1 MKKYLFFA
9 TFIVVSIFGA
19 CTKEVNVQSV
29 KISPTA
35 LNLQIGETSQ
45 LVATITPSDATNKN
59 VVWKSSSSS
68 IASVSEDGLVSAI
81 TEGSCDITA
90 TVDNVS
96 ATCKVTVTKAIIP
109 VTSVTLEPT
118 SANIIEGETIQLKA
132 TVLPNDASEQE
143 VLWSSSNDGVAT
155 IEKGLVT
162 GISQGEVT
170 ITAAAGDKSATCKI
184 TVEKKVVPVS
194 SISLNT
200 TTGSLTIGETIQ
212 LTATVLPSDATDN
225 TVTWTSSNTDV
236 ATVDNGL
243 VTAISAGETTITA
256 TAGECSASCM
266 VTVAAPFSYSGMCME
281 AINSASMSISNPNG
295 LTIEYKVEN
304 NDWAS
309 SNVTSISIRAN
320 AGERVW
326 FRGHNNSYSG
336 VIFRNTSGSFYLYGN
351 LMSLIYGD
359 DFEDKK
365 ELTGEETF
373 YKLFFDNS
381 GIYNHPTKDIELP
394 ASTLTTSCYRN
405 MFYKCPNLT
414 RAPKL
419 PAKILTEACY
429 ASMFAYCTSIKEFPE
444 MAATDMA
451 YMSCTWMMMGSGIE
465 EAPELP
471 AMNLAQS
478 CYEFMF
484 MECPNLKNAMSVL
497 PATELAP
504 NCYTG
509 MFQRADKLENA
520 PQLPA
525 TDLTYSCYS
534 HMFNGCKA
542 LKNAPKLPATKLAEA
557 CYQRMFGN
565 TLLTEAPEL
574 PATDMEVMCYQ
585 YMFQNCTELEKA
597 PVLPATQLNYWCYE
611 YMFSGCSK
619 LSYIKALFLTKPSD
633 RYTPGWVEGV
643 AEKGTFVK
651 NPEATWDVR
660 GVNGIPEGWTVE

>member
-1 MKKYLFFA
+1 MKKTLKIMMILVLAVMMSFVVA
-9 TFIVVSIFGA
+9 TPAQAATTTKSVALKSLAISSKTLTLNKGASKTLTVSLNPTNTTVNKTVTWSSSNA
-19 CTKEVNVQSV
+19 SVASVTKAG
-29 KISPTA
+29 KITA
-35 LNLQIGETSQ
+35 KAPGT
-45 LVATITPSDATNKN
+45 ATITAK
-59 VVWKSSSSS
+59 
-68 IASVSEDGLVSAI
+68 VSGK
-81 TEGSCDITA
+81 
-90 TVDNVS
+90 TV
-96 ATCKVTVTKAIIP
+96 TCKVTVKAPI
-109 VTSVTLEPT
+109 TSVKLSATT
-118 SANIIEGETIQLKA
+118 ANIQVGK
-132 TVLPNDASEQE
+132 
-143 VLWSSSNDGVAT
+143 
-155 IEKGLVT
+155 
-162 GISQGEVT
+162 
-170 ITAAAGDKSATCKI
+170 
-184 TVEKKVVPVS
+184 
-194 SISLNT
+194 
-200 TTGSLTIGETIQ
+200 TTGLTVSFAPAKT
-212 LTATVLPSDATDN
+212 TDPLV
-225 TVTWTSSNTDV
+225 VTWTSSNTEV
-236 ATVDNGL
+236 ATVENGL
-243 VTAISAGETTITA
+243 VTAL
-256 TAGECSASCM
+256 TAGEAIITAKAEELSAICT
-266 VTVAAPFSYSGMCME
+266 VTATVPFSYGGMCME

-304 NDWAS
+304 NDWTS
-309 SNVTSISIRAN
+309 SNGTSINIRAN
-320 AGERVW
+320 TGERVW
-326 FRGHNNSYSG
+326 FRGRNESYSG

-359 DFEDKK
+359 DFENKK

-381 GIYNHPTKDIELP
+381 GIYNHPQKDIELP
-394 ASTLTTSCYRN
+394 ATTLTTSCYRN
-405 MFYKCPNLT
+405 MFYKCPKLT

-419 PAKILTEACY
+419 PAKVLTEACY

-451 YMSCTWMMMGSGIE
+451 YMCCTWMMMASGIE

-471 AMNLAQS
+471 AMNLARS

-484 MECPNLKNAMSVL
+484 MECPNLKKAMSVL

-520 PQLPA
+520 PRLPA
-525 TDLTYSCYS
+525 TGLTYSCYS

-597 PVLPATQLNYWCYE
+597 PVLPAAQLNYWCYE
-611 YMFSGCSK
+611 YMFNGCSK
-619 LSYIKALFLTKPSD
+619 LNYIKALFLTKPSD
-633 RYTPGWVEGV
+633 SYTPSWVEGV

-660 GVNGIPEGWTVE
+660 GVNGIPEGWTIQ

>member
-1 MKKYLFFA
+1 MKRFFTLILA
-9 TFIVVSIFGA
+9 ILAVMA
-19 CTKEVNVQSV
+19 CTPNLEPEGQDPQEPAELAVESV
-29 KISPTA
+29 VLSTNTLSLQPGEKA
-35 LNLQIGETSQ
+35 NLTGRVYPDNCKVHSVTWTSSNEG
-45 LVATITPSDATNKN
+45 VATVSQDGEVTAIAEGT
-59 VVWKSSSSS
+59 S
-68 IASVSEDGLVSAI
+68 I
-81 TEGSCDITA
+81 
-90 TVDNVS
+90 
-96 ATCKVTVTKAIIP
+96 VTVNCDGKKDECTVTVAIVKVP
-109 VTSVTLEPT
+109 VTSVSLDKNTAGLLV
-118 SANIIEGETIQLKA
+118 GETL
-132 TVLPNDASEQE
+132 
-143 VLWSSSNDGVAT
+143 
-155 IEKGLVT
+155 
-162 GISQGEVT
+162 
-170 ITAAAGDKSATCKI
+170 
-184 TVEKKVVPVS
+184 
-194 SISLNT
+194 
-200 TTGSLTIGETIQ
+200 Q
-212 LTATVLPSDATDN
+212 LTATVLPSNATDK
-225 TVTWTSSNTDV
+225 TVTWTSSDTNV
-236 ATVDNGL
+236 ATVENGL
-243 VTAISAGETTITA
+243 VTAL
-256 TAGECSASCM
+256 TAGEAIITAKAEELSATCT
-266 VTVAAPFSYSGMCME
+266 VTVTVPFSYSGMCME

-304 NDWAS
+304 NDWTS
-309 SNVTSISIRAN
+309 SNGTSINIRAN
-320 AGERVW
+320 TGERVW
-326 FRGHNNSYSG
+326 FRGRNESYSG
-336 VIFRNTSGSFYLYGN
+336 VVFRNTSGAFYLYGN

-365 ELTGEETF
+365 ELTGDETF
-373 YKLFFDNS
+373 YKLFIQNS

-394 ASTLTTSCYRN
+394 ATTLTTSCYRN

-419 PAKILTEACY
+419 PAKVLTEACY

-451 YMSCTWMMMGSGIE
+451 YMCCTWMMMASGIE

-471 AMNLAQS
+471 AMNLARS

-484 MECPNLKNAMSVL
+484 MECPNLKKAMSVL

-520 PQLPA
+520 PRLPA

-565 TLLTEAPEL
+565 TLLTKAPEL

-611 YMFSGCSK
+611 YMFNGCSK
-619 LSYIKALFLTKPSD
+619 LNYIKALFLTKPSD
-633 RYTPGWVEGV
+633 SYTPSWVEGV

-651 NPEATWDVR
+651 NSNATWDVR
-660 GVNGIPEGWTVE
+660 GINGIPEGWTIQ

>member
-1 MKKYLFFA
+1 MKKYLTIIAILVAAF
-9 TFIVVSIFGA
+9 S
-19 CTKEVNVQSV
+19 CTTKLEPEGQDPQEPTEVAVESV
-29 KISPTA
+29 AISANT
-35 LNLQIGETSQ
+35 LSLQPGETAN
-45 LVATITPSDATNKN
+45 LTARIYPDNADV
-59 VVWKSSSSS
+59 KSISWTSSNNE
-68 IASVSEDGLVSAI
+68 I
-81 TEGSCDITA
+81 A
-90 TVDNVS
+90 TVSQDGGVAAIAEGECVITVNCDGKKDECS
-96 ATCKVTVTKAIIP
+96 VTVAIVKVP
-109 VTSVTLEPT
+109 VTSVTLDKT
-118 SANIIEGETIQLKA
+118 TADLLVGESLQLSA
-132 TVLPNDASEQE
+132 TVIPDN
-143 VLWSSSNDGVAT
+143 
-155 IEKGLVT
+155 
-162 GISQGEVT
+162 
-170 ITAAAGDKSATCKI
+170 
-184 TVEKKVVPVS
+184 
-194 SISLNT
+194 
-200 TTGSLTIGETIQ
+200 
-212 LTATVLPSDATDN
+212 ATDK
-225 TVTWTSSNTDV
+225 TVTWTSSNTEV
-236 ATVDNGL
+236 ATVENGL
-243 VTAISAGETTITA
+243 VTALTAGEAVITA
-256 TAGECSASCM
+256 TAEEISANCA
-266 VTVAAPFSYSGMCME
+266 VTVTVPFSYSGMCME

-304 NDWAS
+304 NDWTS
-309 SNVTSISIRAN
+309 TNGTSISIRAN

-326 FRGHNNSYSG
+326 FRGHNESYSG

-359 DFEDKK
+359 DFEDKE

-394 ASTLTTSCYRN
+394 ATTLTTSCYRN
-405 MFYKCPNLT
+405 MFYKCPKLT

-419 PAKILTEACY
+419 PAKVLTEACH

-451 YMSCTWMMMGSGIE
+451 YMCCTWMMMASGIE

-471 AMNLAQS
+471 AMNLARS

-484 MECPNLKNAMSVL
+484 MECPNLKKAMSVL

-520 PQLPA
+520 PRLPA

-585 YMFQNCTELEKA
+585 YMFQNCTALEKA

-611 YMFSGCSK
+611 YMFNGCSK
-619 LSYIKALFLTKPSD
+619 LNYIKALFLTKPSD
-633 RYTPGWVEGV
+633 SYTPSWVEGV

-651 NPEATWDVR
+651 NPNATWNVR
-660 GVNGIPEGWTVE
+660 GINGIPEGWTVE